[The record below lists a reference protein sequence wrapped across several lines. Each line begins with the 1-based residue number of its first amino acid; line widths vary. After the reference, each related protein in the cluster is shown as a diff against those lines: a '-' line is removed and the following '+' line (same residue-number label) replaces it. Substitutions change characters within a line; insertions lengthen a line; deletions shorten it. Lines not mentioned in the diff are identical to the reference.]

1 MRVRYIVPECL
12 LHPISGMIEVF
23 IIVCF
28 ASNVVAVLSYR
39 SYRCNVYIH
48 THVKQK
54 SIKTNH
60 RMRQC
65 KYFLATVG

>member
-1 MRVRYIVPECL
+1 MRVRYTVPECL

-39 SYRCNVYIH
+39 SYRCNVHVYTH
-48 THVKQK
+48 TC
-54 SIKTNH
+54 KTKKH
-60 RMRQC
+60 
-65 KYFLATVG
+65 KELKLITE